1 MILTVGVIGVDAAA
15 GRNCDETLSYNI
27 IRRTKVKF
35 S

>member
-15 GRNCDETLSYNI
+15 GRNCGETWSYNI
-27 IRRTKVKF
+27 VRRTKVKF